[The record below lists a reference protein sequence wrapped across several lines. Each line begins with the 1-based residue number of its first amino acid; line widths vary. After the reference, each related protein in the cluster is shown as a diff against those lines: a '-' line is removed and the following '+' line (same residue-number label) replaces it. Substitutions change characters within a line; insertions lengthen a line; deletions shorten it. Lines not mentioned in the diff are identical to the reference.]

1 MEQFKRA
8 ELLLGRAAMERLAG
22 SRVAVFGIG
31 GVGGYVAEALVRSGV
46 GSLELVDPDT
56 VALSNL
62 NRQIIATHAT
72 LGRYKVDV
80 MAERA
85 RDINPAVTVTTRKC
99 FFLPET
105 AGEFDFA
112 AYDYVVDAV
121 DTVAAKL
128 DLAERCLAAHTPLIS
143 CMGTGNKLDP
153 AQLKIADISK
163 TSMCPLARVMRYEL
177 RQRGIRHL
185 TVLYST
191 EQPLSPLTEPEETPE
206 PGRRA
211 IPGSTAFV
219 PAAAGLM
226 IGGYV
231 VQALTGEELAAA
243 RGEGPAST

>member
-1 MEQFKRA
+1 MEQFGRT
-8 ELLLGRAAMERLAG
+8 ELLLGRDAMARLAE

-62 NRQIIATHAT
+62 NRQTIATHST

-85 RDINPAVTVTTRKC
+85 KDINPAVEVSTRKC

-105 AGEFDFA
+105 AGEFDFT

-121 DTVAAKL
+121 DTVSAKL
-128 DLAERCLAAHTPLIS
+128 ELAERCLAAHTPIIS

-153 AQLKIADISK
+153 TQLRIADITK

-177 RQRGIRHL
+177 RRRGMKHL

-191 EQPLSPLTEPEETPE
+191 EEPLTPLAEEGAETPE

-231 VQALTGEELAAA
+231 VRALAGEEPAAA
-243 RGEGPAST
+243 SHKKA